1 MNRTREIACWVAV
14 VLFATAFAI
23 GLHQAV
29 IYGYWFEMKDFL
41 HHENFMVVAVVVA
54 AMLLVLAFK
63 K

>member
-1 MNRTREIACWVAV
+1 MNRTKETAVWVAV

-29 IYGYWFEMKDFL
+29 IYGYWFEAKDFL
-41 HHENFMVVAVVVA
+41 HHENFMVMAVVMA
-54 AMLLVLAFK
+54 CMLLVLAFK